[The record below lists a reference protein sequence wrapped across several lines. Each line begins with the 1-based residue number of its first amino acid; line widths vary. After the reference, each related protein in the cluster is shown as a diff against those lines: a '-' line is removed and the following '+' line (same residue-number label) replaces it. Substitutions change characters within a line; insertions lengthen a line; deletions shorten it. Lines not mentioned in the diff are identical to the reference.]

1 MKRVLFASDLH
12 ARPDEPEREK
22 IFKHF
27 LNKEALSCDKL
38 YLLGDLFE
46 FGFVFR
52 GRILPAYEP
61 LIEEIAELIRK
72 GVEVFFLAGN
82 HDFWM
87 AEYLRKR
94 GLRIVHDGE
103 VHEVFGRRVQMFH
116 GLLREPDSLSRLA
129 ARIMQN
135 PTSVWL
141 YSLLPYR
148 LGFSLALKAAHLSRE
163 RHATFPR
170 LLKDSSLKPIDPRTQ
185 IIISGHHHEP
195 LRFTY
200 KAGTF
205 YTTGEW
211 FSRFTYLEM
220 TPSGLELKA
229 FRVDTLLCK

>member
-1 MKRVLFASDLH
+1 VKRVLFASDLH

-61 LIEEIAELIRK
+61 LIEEIAELIMK

-87 AEYLRKR
+87 TEYLRKS

-163 RHATFPR
+163 RHTTFPR
-170 LLKDSSLKPIDPRTQ
+170 LLKDSSLKPIDPSTQ

-220 TPSGLELKA
+220 TPSRLELKA

>member
-1 MKRVLFASDLH
+1 VKRVLFASDLH
-12 ARPDEPEREK
+12 ARPDKPEREE
-22 IFKHF
+22 IFKCF
-27 LNKEALSCDKL
+27 LKKEALSCDKL

-52 GRILPAYEP
+52 GRVLPAYEP
-61 LIEEIAELIRK
+61 LIEEIAELTRK
-72 GVEVFFLAGN
+72 GIKVFFLAGN
-82 HDFWM
+82 HDLWM

-103 VHEVFGRRVQMFH
+103 VHEVFGRRVQLFH
-116 GLLREPDSLSRLA
+116 GLLREPDSLSRLT

-148 LGFSLALKAAHLSRE
+148 LGFSLALEAAHLSRE
-163 RHATFPR
+163 RHVRFPSVFYS
-170 LLKDSSLKPIDPRTQ
+170 SSLKPINPSTQ
-185 IIISGHHHEP
+185 IVISGHHHEP
-195 LRFTY
+195 LRFAY
-200 KAGTF
+200 RNREF
-205 YTTGEW
+205 YSLGEW

-229 FRVDTLLCK
+229 FRVDALLCK